1 LFFLIIAVW
10 KLWNQSVDFDRFVG
24 YYKLM
29 KRYLCLNKQL
39 DAQYLLNI
47 IGEMI
52 NKTNEMSDRILV
64 IEIKSVSQENIM
76 LPLLEYKEKE

>member
-1 LFFLIIAVW
+1 M
-10 KLWNQSVDFDRFVG
+10 G

-29 KRYLCLNKQL
+29 KRSFSLNKQL
-39 DAQYLLNI
+39 DAQYILNI
-47 IGEMI
+47 MGEMI

-64 IEIKSVSQENIM
+64 IEIKSVSQDSIM

>member
-1 LFFLIIAVW
+1 
-10 KLWNQSVDFDRFVG
+10 
-24 YYKLM
+24 M

>member
-1 LFFLIIAVW
+1 
-10 KLWNQSVDFDRFVG
+10 VG

-29 KRYLCLNKQL
+29 KRSFSLNKPL

-47 IGEMI
+47 MGEMI

-64 IEIKSVSQENIM
+64 IEIKSVSQDSIM